1 MYINIAVHYVRP
13 KQITYA
19 QDTFQALIRQI
30 VEDDDLDFEV
40 DPTVVSSNQNSHHQN
55 SHHHRLTLFS
65 QIHRARIEL
74 EEMRA
79 GRPSTQA
86 KDVSF
91 REALDDPATRPIFI
105 RRAF

>member
-40 DPTVVSSNQNSHHQN
+40 DPTVVSSNQNSN
-55 SHHHRLTLFS
+55 HHRLTLFS